1 MTANAQ
7 PMVHV
12 VDDDDS
18 VRRSL
23 VSLLEEVGVPVATF
37 PSAEAF
43 LQALRDDR
51 RGCILLDVRMPGMSG
66 LQLQQELRERGVTM
80 PTIILTGHADVPMA
94 VSAMSAGAAGFVEKP
109 FHPQELLDRIHD
121 CLEADARQ
129 AAFQA
134 ERRQAG
140 DALARLS
147 AREQEVL
154 RQLVVGKPSKLIA
167 SALGISEKTV
177 DVHRSNLMRKTGTR
191 SVAELMRLW
200 FLIHPV
206 EESLDHETLSRRA
219 APPSRPQT
227 PRTPR

>member
-1 MTANAQ
+1 MTGNAQ
-7 PMVHV
+7 QMVHV

-23 VSLLEEVGVPVATF
+23 VSLLEGVGIPVATF
-37 PSAEAF
+37 PSAEVF
-43 LQALRDDR
+43 LKALRDDT

-66 LQLQQELRERGVTM
+66 LQLQQVLRERDVTM

-121 CLEADARQ
+121 CLEADGRQ
-129 AAFQA
+129 AALRA
-134 ERRQAG
+134 ERRQASE
-140 DALARLS
+140 ALARLS
-147 AREQEVL
+147 SREQEVL
-154 RQLVVGKPSKLIA
+154 RQLVTGKPSKLIA

-206 EESLDHETLSRRA
+206 EEQME
-219 APPSRPQT
+219 PPSPAQRIG
-227 PRTPR
+227 

>member
-1 MTANAQ
+1 MTGNAQ

-23 VSLLEEVGVPVATF
+23 VSLLEGVGIPVATF
-37 PSAEAF
+37 PSAEVF
-43 LQALRDDR
+43 LKALRDDT

-66 LQLQQELRERGVTM
+66 LQLQQALRERDVTM

-121 CLEADARQ
+121 CLEADSRQ
-129 AAFQA
+129 AALRA
-134 ERRQAG
+134 ERRQAR

-147 AREQEVL
+147 SREQEVL
-154 RQLVVGKPSKLIA
+154 RQLVTGKPSKLIA

-191 SVAELMRLW
+191 SVAELMRIW

-206 EESLDHETLSRRA
+206 EEQME
-219 APPSRPQT
+219 PPSPPQ
-227 PRTPR
+227 RIG

>member
-18 VRRSL
+18 VCRSL
-23 VSLLEEVGVPVATF
+23 VNLLEEVGMPVATF

-43 LQALRDDR
+43 LKALRDDT

-66 LQLQQELRERGVTM
+66 LQLQLELRERGVTM

-94 VSAMSAGAAGFVEKP
+94 VSAMSAGAAGFIEKP

-121 CLEADARQ
+121 CLEADSRQ
-129 AAFQA
+129 ASLRT
-134 ERRQAG
+134 ERRHAS

-147 AREQEVL
+147 SREHEVL
-154 RQLVVGKPSKLIA
+154 SQLVAGKPSKLIA

-206 EESLDHETLSRRA
+206 EEHLDQAAPSRRPGPLSTPPA
-219 APPSRPQT
+219 ARPT
-227 PRTPR
+227 R

>member
-1 MTANAQ
+1 
-7 PMVHV
+7 MVHV

-18 VRRSL
+18 VRRAL
-23 VSLLEEVGVPVATF
+23 VSLLEEVGIPVATF

-43 LQALRDDR
+43 LQALHDNS

-66 LQLQQELRERGVTM
+66 LQLQQELRERGVTI

-94 VSAMSAGAAGFVEKP
+94 VGAMSAGAAAFVEKP

-121 CLEADARQ
+121 CLEADSRQ
-129 AAFQA
+129 TAVRA

-147 AREQEVL
+147 SREQEVL
-154 RQLVVGKPSKLIA
+154 GQLVTGKPSKLIA

-206 EESLDHETLSRRA
+206 EERLDHD
-219 APPSRPQT
+219 APSHRPAPLPLPHA
-227 PRTPR
+227 PRTTR

>member
-7 PMVHV
+7 PVVHV
-12 VDDDDS
+12 VDDDDA

-23 VSLLEEVGVPVATF
+23 VSLLEEVGIPVATF

-43 LQALRDDR
+43 LQALRDDS

-66 LQLQQELRERGVTM
+66 LQLQLLLRERGVSL

-109 FHPQELLDRIHD
+109 FHPQALLDRIHD

-129 AAFQA
+129 AALQA
-134 ERRQAG
+134 ERRQA
-140 DALARLS
+140 AHSLARLS
-147 AREQEVL
+147 GREHEVL
-154 RQLVVGKPSKLIA
+154 RELVKGKPSKLIA

-191 SVAELMRLW
+191 SVAELVRLW
-200 FLIHPV
+200 FLIHPID
-206 EESLDHETLSRRA
+206 EQTDRPSASR
-219 APPSRPQT
+219 APQ
-227 PRTPR
+227 

>member
-1 MTANAQ
+1 MTGNAQ

-18 VRRSL
+18 VCRSL
-23 VSLLEEVGVPVATF
+23 VNLLEEVGMPVATF

-43 LQALRDDR
+43 LKALRDDT

-66 LQLQQELRERGVTM
+66 LQLQQALRERDVTM

-109 FHPQELLDRIHD
+109 FHPQGLLDRIRD

-134 ERRQAG
+134 ERRQAK
-140 DALARLS
+140 DSLARLS
-147 AREQEVL
+147 SREQEVL
-154 RQLVVGKPSKLIA
+154 RRLVTGKPSKLIA

-191 SVAELMRLW
+191 SVAELMRIW
-200 FLIHPV
+200 FLVHPV
-206 EESLDHETLSRRA
+206 EEQME
-219 APPSRPQT
+219 PPSPSQRIG
-227 PRTPR
+227 

>member
-1 MTANAQ
+1 M
-7 PMVHV
+7 
-12 VDDDDS
+12 
-18 VRRSL
+18 
-23 VSLLEEVGVPVATF
+23 PVATF

-43 LQALRDDR
+43 LKALRDDS

-66 LQLQQELRERGVTM
+66 LQLQQVLRERGVTM

-129 AAFQA
+129 AGLRA
-134 ERRQAG
+134 ERRQAN

-147 AREQEVL
+147 GREQEVL
-154 RQLVVGKPSKLIA
+154 HQLVAGKPSKLIA
-167 SALGISEKTV
+167 SALNISEKTV

-206 EESLDHETLSRRA
+206 EEQLDQGAPSHRP
-219 APPSRPQT
+219 APPSIRQAPKPT
-227 PRTPR
+227 R

>member
-43 LQALRDDR
+43 LQALHDDG

-94 VSAMSAGAAGFVEKP
+94 VGAMSAGAAGFVEKP

-121 CLEADARQ
+121 CIEADSRQ
-129 AAFQA
+129 AAVRA

-147 AREQEVL
+147 SREQEVL
-154 RQLVVGKPSKLIA
+154 RQLVTGKPSKLIA

-200 FLIHPV
+200 FLLHPV
-206 EESLDHETLSRRA
+206 EEQLDHD
-219 APPSRPQT
+219 APSHRPAPLPLPHA
-227 PRTPR
+227 PRTTR

>member
-7 PMVHV
+7 PVVHV
-12 VDDDDS
+12 VDDDDA

-23 VSLLEEVGVPVATF
+23 VSLLEEVGIPVATF

-43 LQALRDDR
+43 LQALRDDS

-66 LQLQQELRERGVTM
+66 LQLQLLLRERGVSL

-109 FHPQELLDRIHD
+109 FHPQALLDRIHD

-129 AAFQA
+129 AALQA
-134 ERRQAG
+134 ERRQAAHSLG
-140 DALARLS
+140 CLS
-147 AREQEVL
+147 GREQEVL
-154 RQLVVGKPSKLIA
+154 RELVKGKPSKLIA

-191 SVAELMRLW
+191 SVAELVRLW
-200 FLIHPV
+200 FLIHPID
-206 EESLDHETLSRRA
+206 EQTDRPSSSRA
-219 APPSRPQT
+219 SQ
-227 PRTPR
+227 

>member
-18 VRRSL
+18 VCRSL
-23 VSLLEEVGVPVATF
+23 VSLLEEVGMPVATF

-43 LQALRDDR
+43 LKALRDDT

-66 LQLQQELRERGVTM
+66 LQLQQALRERDVTM

-109 FHPQELLDRIHD
+109 FHPQGLLDRIRD

-134 ERRQAG
+134 ERRQAK
-140 DALARLS
+140 DSLARLS
-147 AREQEVL
+147 SREQEVL
-154 RQLVVGKPSKLIA
+154 RRLVTGKPSKLIA

-191 SVAELMRLW
+191 SVAELMRIW
-200 FLIHPV
+200 FLVHPV
-206 EESLDHETLSRRA
+206 EEQME
-219 APPSRPQT
+219 PPSPSQRIG
-227 PRTPR
+227 

>member
-1 MTANAQ
+1 
-7 PMVHV
+7 MVHV

-18 VRRSL
+18 VCRSL
-23 VSLLEEVGVPVATF
+23 VSLLEEGGIPVATF
-37 PSAEAF
+37 ASAEVF
-43 LQALRDDR
+43 LKALRDDT

-66 LQLQQELRERGVTM
+66 LQLQQALRERDVTM

-109 FHPQELLDRIHD
+109 FHPQGLLDRIRD

-134 ERRQAG
+134 ERRQAK
-140 DALARLS
+140 DSLARLS
-147 AREQEVL
+147 SREQEVL
-154 RQLVVGKPSKLIA
+154 RRLVTGKPSKLIA

-191 SVAELMRLW
+191 SVAELMRIW
-200 FLIHPV
+200 FLVHPV
-206 EESLDHETLSRRA
+206 EEQME
-219 APPSRPQT
+219 PPSPSQRIG
-227 PRTPR
+227 